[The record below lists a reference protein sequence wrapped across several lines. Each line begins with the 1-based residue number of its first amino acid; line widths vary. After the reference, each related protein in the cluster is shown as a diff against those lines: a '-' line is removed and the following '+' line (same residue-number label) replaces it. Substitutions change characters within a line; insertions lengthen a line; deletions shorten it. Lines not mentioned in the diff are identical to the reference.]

1 MINYDFKKVGGI
13 LYKPN
18 KSQYKL
24 YSDDWE
30 KHKPDIK
37 VWKRFWALVEIKRK
51 WNWANWFY
59 VKLDRH
65 NSEIVAPS
73 NYAYYSSKEYMFLCL
88 WISLLRSVHEGLT
101 EKLDRHNRKEEQTK
115 RVLEV
120 FYDVPENIKKFSLSK
135 FKYYRN
141 AVFHCEWYYRFPDLE
156 MEQNQ
161 LNKIDEL
168 HKTIGLWLDDKF
180 KTCFQEFV
188 KKYNAPINWKSN
200 FFDENN
206 NSDDFY

>member
-1 MINYDFKKVGGI
+1 VGSI
-13 LYKPN
+13 LYNPN

-30 KHKPDIK
+30 KHKSDIK

-59 VKLDRH
+59 IKLDRV
-65 NSEIVAPS
+65 NNEIVAPS
-73 NYAYYSSKEYMFLCL
+73 DYTYYNSEKYIFLCL

-101 EKLDRHNRKEEQTK
+101 EKLDIDGKKEAQTK

-120 FYDVPENIKKFSLSK
+120 FHDVPENIKKFSL
-135 FKYYRN
+135 FKREDFQYFRN
-141 AVFHCEWYYRFPDLE
+141 VVFHCSWYYRVSNLE
-156 MEQNQ
+156 MNQNRV
-161 LNKIDEL
+161 NKLDEL
-168 HKTIGLWLDDKF
+168 HTNIGLWLDDKF
-180 KTCFQEFV
+180 KSCFREFV
-188 KKYNAPINWKSN
+188 KKYKAPINWRLH
-200 FFDENN
+200 FFDIDN